1 MANQEQFRAILKQS
15 ERMGI
20 SCEQLSSLKSVRKI
34 INDGKN
40 WQQRNF
46 QNILLGI
53 WLVLT
58 IIPPSVIVYNIKHE
72 TTFGNS
78 ILKTFVVLLDESQIL
93 TELPCILRS
102 QPLAPYARIP
112 TNCSRCADVTEVMQ
126 LRNVSQNDFLTKYA
140 FTMQPIV
147 VKDAQSNWT
156 AGESFSYEYF
166 QSIYSPGSQI
176 LEEVARR
183 CLFFPY
189 ETGLANLAEF
199 FNMSKNQVEGKEGRW
214 YVGWINCEGKSANQ
228 LRKHYQRPYFLSP
241 ELDHSKLDWVFMGMP
256 GRGASLHVDF
266 VQSSIWQA
274 QLRGHKKWTL
284 ESPPECFGT
293 CVRRLEVTVDP
304 GDIIVLDGN
313 SWFHQ
318 TEIVGEDNSIVIGS
332 EYY

>member
-1 MANQEQFRAILKQS
+1 MKAPMSPAKLVAKR
-15 ERMGI
+15 
-20 SCEQLSSLKSVRKI
+20 
-34 INDGKN
+34 KN
-40 WQQRNF
+40 WQSFTICIRAFSHKTCIYRNTRGVLQRS
-46 QNILLGI
+46 IPSHR
-53 WLVLT
+53 LVALARLHQEHDQS
-58 IIPPSVIVYNIKHE
+58 IIKR
-72 TTFGNS
+72 FG
-78 ILKTFVVLLDESQIL
+78 FVVLLDESQIL